1 MMLKDVHNS
10 AFQIDGWIDAD
21 MLYLLVYVQ
30 FAWII
35 QRDIVGFGSWNAALI
50 NKDYSRFRQ
59 RFPGLV

>member
-50 NKDYSRFRQ
+50 DKDY
-59 RFPGLV
+59 L